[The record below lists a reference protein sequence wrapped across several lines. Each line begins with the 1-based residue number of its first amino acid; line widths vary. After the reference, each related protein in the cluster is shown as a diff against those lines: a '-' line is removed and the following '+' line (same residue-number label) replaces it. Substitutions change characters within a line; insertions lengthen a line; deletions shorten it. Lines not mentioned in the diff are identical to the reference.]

1 MISDEIQYLNISDAI
16 TNALEKKHSSIDD
29 SLLTPYLELFISKE
43 IRDFDFTELLY
54 KLYKSEMSNHYQTTI
69 SSIDPINNEIT
80 SIRPFILWSLSIDLP
95 EIDSFILSDIVKED
109 WIVSTFKFLSG
120 IYKLNS
126 FKNLIRSPGFLF

>member
-16 TNALEKKHSSIDD
+16 TDALEKKHSIDD
-29 SLLTPYLELFISKE
+29 SLMTPYLELFISKE

-54 KLYKSEMSNHYQTTI
+54 KLYKSEMSNHYQTAN

-95 EIDSFILSDIVKED
+95 EIDSFILSDFVKED
-109 WIVSTFKFLSG
+109 WVVSTFKFLSG
-120 IYKLNS
+120 NYKPNS
-126 FKNLIRSPGFLF
+126 FKNI